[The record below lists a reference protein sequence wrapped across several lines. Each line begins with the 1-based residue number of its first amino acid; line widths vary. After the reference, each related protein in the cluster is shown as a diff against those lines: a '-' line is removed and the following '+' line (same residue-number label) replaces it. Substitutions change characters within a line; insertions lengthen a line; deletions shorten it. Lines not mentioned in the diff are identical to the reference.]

1 MAEQSKRLTAAQCHA
16 KAAECLEMAALA
28 RDASHKI
35 MFQHMADTWQRIA
48 KDVSDPGQN
57 N

>member
-16 KAAECLEMAALA
+16 KADECLEMAALA

-35 MFQHMADTWQRIA
+35 MLQHMADTWQRIA